1 MTRSEEFCGNNL
13 ERKIIMKKRSIW
25 YSIVTAAVAL
35 TALAGCGS
43 SASSEAASSAST
55 ASSAPTASNAD
66 TSSDKSTDNGGT
78 KEKEKVE
85 LHLADMS
92 VYGIAIFNYA
102 KEIGLLDGYFDDLD
116 YDVEVTLSEW
126 ASGVDQNTAFAANEI
141 DFSSMGNLPAVSGS
155 SNGFGTKILAVNY
168 LYDDEYVLVA
178 RNGSDVKT
186 AADLKGKNVGTY
198 VGTVSHYAI
207 AKYLEEGGLT
217 VDDVNLLNIGAEAE
231 TALRNGDIDGTV
243 LGNIVAH
250 QIESEGTGT
259 ILATDQVPIYNYVV
273 GREAFYSKYPE
284 ITKRVL
290 KLINDTWA
298 YALEHKEEYTK
309 FYAEKSGTDVAVV
322 EASWKDNFP
331 IKSAKDFDDQDYVL
345 YKDFVSWMK
354 SVEYVSEDLDPDSLL
369 DLKYVKE
376 L

>member
-1 MTRSEEFCGNNL
+1 
-13 ERKIIMKKRSIW
+13 MKKRSIW

-43 SASSEAASSAST
+43 SDSSEASSAAPAAGNAGT
-55 ASSAPTASNAD
+55 ASAE
-66 TSSDKSTDNGGT
+66 STDNGGT

-102 KEIGLLDGYFDDLD
+102 EEIGLLDGYFDDLD
-116 YDVEVTLSEW
+116 YDIDITLSEW

-155 SNGFGTKILAVNY
+155 ANGFGTKILAVNY
-168 LYDDEYVLVA
+168 LYDDDYVLVA
-178 RNGSDVKT
+178 RNGSGVESI
-186 AADLKGKNVGTY
+186 ADLKGRNVGTY
-198 VGTVSHYAI
+198 VGTVTHYAI

-231 TALRNGDIDGTV
+231 TTLRNGDIDGTV
-243 LGNIVAH
+243 LGTIVAH

-290 KLINDTWA
+290 KLINETWD
-298 YALEHKEEYTK
+298 YALGHKEEYIK
-309 FYAEKSGTDVAVV
+309 FYAERSGTDVAVV
-322 EASWKDNFP
+322 EASWGEKFP
-331 IKSAKDFDDQDYVL
+331 IKSAKDFDDQDYSL
-345 YKDFVSWMK
+345 YLDFVSWMK
-354 SVEYVSEDLDPDSLL
+354 SVEYISEDLDPDSLL
-369 DLKYVKE
+369 DLQYVKE